1 MKKEIACSHCHLQF
15 PEDVMI
21 KDGEDYFCCKGCQGV
36 YHLIHDKE
44 LDSYYSKV
52 GDRQLS
58 PPKEKLVESSKFDS
72 ETFYNQYVKQNSKG
86 FYEISLHIEGIHCSA
101 CVWLNEQILYE
112 TDGVIEANIN
122 FSTNRAKV
130 VFDRDIIEL
139 SKIVDTI
146 RAIGYDATPFEVTE
160 KKKRLDNERR
170 DYYIRLA
177 VGIFGVMNIMWISIA
192 LYTGYFTGIEQ
203 NIKTILNI
211 AEWILSTP
219 VLFFSGWIFFRG
231 AYYGLKNGV
240 VNMDI
245 LVASG
250 ALLTYLYSI
259 YITIFELG
267 DAYFDSV
274 AMIITFILI
283 GKFLELLSKRNISE
297 SLDLISKYQPSEV
310 EKVGGEKVA
319 VEKLKIGDRVV
330 VRSGERIG
338 VDGVIVTGTGSV
350 DEATITGESQAIL
363 KEVDSEVLSG
373 TLLTD
378 GYLEVEVTKDYKN
391 SHISRLV
398 SLLEDAMSRKPNI
411 ENLANRL
418 SGLFSII
425 ILSLSLI
432 TFIGWFILSDGD
444 FNISFIT
451 AVSVLIIAC
460 PCALALATPIATL
473 IGLNIG
479 TKKGILFKEA
489 KFLETMAKA
498 DILAIDKTGTLTEGK
513 PEVVDVERL
522 KEYSKDRLFS
532 LLKLSQHP
540 ISKGVLNYIGEFKRV
555 ELTEIETLPALGVVA
570 KDGDIEIMGGSINLM
585 RERGVEI
592 PERDIEGSLFYYAE
606 NGILKTIFRLEDTLR
621 DDAKDGIAKIKSMGI
636 EVVILSG
643 DNRSAVET
651 IGDEVGIYHRESGLK
666 PLDKL
671 NWIKKRQLE
680 ERVVVMVGD
689 GVNDILALGTA
700 DIGIA
705 MGSGTDIAME
715 VGDVVLQQD
724 SIKSL
729 ADSFTVSRRTFRLIK
744 QNLGLSLIYN
754 ALTIP
759 IAMAGYVIPLVASI
773 SMSFSS
779 LIVVL
784 NSIRVK
790 RVS

>member
-1 MKKEIACSHCHLQF
+1 
-15 PEDVMI
+15 
-21 KDGEDYFCCKGCQGV
+21 
-36 YHLIHDKE
+36 
-44 LDSYYSKV
+44 
-52 GDRQLS
+52 
-58 PPKEKLVESSKFDS
+58 
-72 ETFYNQYVKQNSKG
+72 
-86 FYEISLHIEGIHCSA
+86 
-101 CVWLNEQILYE
+101 
-112 TDGVIEANIN
+112 
-122 FSTNRAKV
+122 
-130 VFDRDIIEL
+130 
-139 SKIVDTI
+139 
-146 RAIGYDATPFEVTE
+146 
-160 KKKRLDNERR
+160 
-170 DYYIRLA
+170 
-177 VGIFGVMNIMWISIA
+177 
-192 LYTGYFTGIEQ
+192 
-203 NIKTILNI
+203 
-211 AEWILSTP
+211 
-219 VLFFSGWIFFRG
+219 
-231 AYYGLKNGV
+231 
-240 VNMDI
+240 
-245 LVASG
+245 
-250 ALLTYLYSI
+250 
-259 YITIFELG
+259 
-267 DAYFDSV
+267 
-274 AMIITFILI
+274 
-283 GKFLELLSKRNISE
+283 
-297 SLDLISKYQPSEV
+297 
-310 EKVGGEKVA
+310 
-319 VEKLKIGDRVV
+319 